1 MHGELC
7 SDDLIGLT
15 KTKKVQW
22 SSESDRV
29 VGSPYQCE
37 GAVVDS
43 SNLARQYT
51 TH

>member
-1 MHGELC
+1 MHGELR
-7 SDDLIGLT
+7 SDDLVS
-15 KTKKVQW
+15 KKKISTMKLRVRH
-22 SSESDRV
+22 RV
-29 VGSPYQCE
+29 VSSPYQCE